1 MVDLNKIAKDLAGI
15 VGEKFVTM
23 APETTQEHS
32 IDGTAPK
39 MVVFPGNT
47 EEVAEVVRI
56 AYRQKLAVVPRGN
69 GSKISQGNR
78 PERLDIVLCTSR
90 MNQMR
95 DVDTSNLTI
104 TVEAGVRFRD
114 IQARL
119 ATEEDRCYL
128 PLEDLTTE
136 ADDLVCSDR
145 SNSGCFLPIDPCCSD
160 MATIGG
166 VMASNSAGPR
176 RLLYTLPRDMILGVR
191 MVTPKGDIAG
201 AGGKTVKNVSG
212 YDTSKLMVGSMG
224 SLGIICEM
232 TFKLLPLPEK
242 METVLVSFDSFSEA
256 ANLADRILGTKLLP
270 AAVTVFN
277 APGFQK
283 LKNAACSGF
292 GPGQFVVA
300 TAIESYHK
308 AAARMATEVRDMG
321 EEMKATDMMSLQ
333 DQAHQ
338 RFWLA
343 VSNLDSQLA
352 AEFPGLI
359 QGKLNYPISQWRE
372 ISDSMQKSLA
382 YRRLE
387 HAVMAHAG
395 SGICQ
400 IYLMLDQSD
409 NSVADKAVAV
419 AGELLERSVE
429 AGGNMVIQRAPA
441 SMKGGLKVWG
451 KTGADFILFKRL
463 KEQLDPAGIMSPG
476 RFVGNL

>member
-1 MVDLNKIAKDLAGI
+1 MFDLKEIVKELAGI
-15 VGEKFVTM
+15 VGQEFVTIE
-23 APETTQEHS
+23 PEMMQKYA

-39 MVVFPGNT
+39 IVLFPGNT
-47 EEVAEVVRI
+47 QEVAEVVRV
-56 AYRQKLAVVPRGN
+56 AYRQKLAVIPWGN

-78 PERLDIVLCTSR
+78 PERLDLVLGTSR
-90 MNQMR
+90 MNHMR

-136 ADDLVCSDR
+136 ADDFVCSDR

-166 VMASNSAGPR
+166 VIATSSAGPR
-176 RLLYTLPRDMILGVR
+176 RLLYTLPRDMIIGVK

-242 METVLVSFDSFSEA
+242 MQTVLVSFDSFAGA
-256 ANLADRILGTKLLP
+256 ADLADRILGTTLLP
-270 AAVTVFN
+270 AAVTVLN
-277 APGFQK
+277 AAAFHK
-283 LKNAACSGF
+283 LQNAACSGF
-292 GPGQFVVA
+292 RPGNFVVA

-308 AAARMATEVRDMG
+308 AAARMATEIRDMA
-321 EEMKATDMMSLQ
+321 EDLKATDMMTLQ
-333 DQAHQ
+333 DNAHP

-352 AEFPGLI
+352 GEFPGLI
-359 QGKLNYPISQWRE
+359 QAKLNYPISHWRD
-372 ISDSMQKSLA
+372 IFASMQKSLL
-382 YRRLE
+382 YHRLE
-387 HAVMAHAG
+387 HAVVAHAG

-400 IYLMLDQSD
+400 VYLMLDQNN
-409 NSVADKAVAV
+409 NSSADKAVVV
-419 AGELLERSVE
+419 AGELLERSLE
-429 AGGNMVIQRAPA
+429 TGGNMVIQRAPA
-441 SMKGGLKVWG
+441 PMKGRLKIWG
-451 KTGADFILFKRL
+451 KTGTDFILYKRL
-463 KEQLDPAGIMSPG
+463 KDQLDPAGIMSPG